1 MKKISNVLQVLA
13 GTIPRKY
20 VSGKSFLWYEQNR
33 EILVAVLSL
42 SVTMSLNVLNA
53 HELANLVVEITRE
66 TDGFSILG
74 NLNLMVDHL
83 GRWLNTVNNVKTW
96 KLVTEILI
104 LTVKHGS
111 RDAIL
116 NARNLMESLSV
127 VVKEISDIENFM
139 IITGSSGPKTVD
151 SLVKEAEEQLRR
163 RVDAPEMAV
172 V

>member
-1 MKKISNVLQVLA
+1 MLA

-83 GRWLNTVNNVKTW
+83 GGWLNTVNNVKTW

>member
-1 MKKISNVLQVLA
+1 
-13 GTIPRKY
+13 
-20 VSGKSFLWYEQNR
+20 
-33 EILVAVLSL
+33 
-42 SVTMSLNVLNA
+42 MSLNVLNA

-83 GRWLNTVNNVKTW
+83 GGWLNTVNNVKTW

>member
-1 MKKISNVLQVLA
+1 M
-13 GTIPRKY
+13 
-20 VSGKSFLWYEQNR
+20 SGKSFLWYEQNR

-83 GRWLNTVNNVKTW
+83 GGWLNTVNNVKTW

>member
-1 MKKISNVLQVLA
+1 MLA

-83 GRWLNTVNNVKTW
+83 GGWLNTVNNVKTW

-116 NARNLMESLSV
+116 NARNLRESLSV